1 MNDIMNDKK
10 GHKIVND
17 RFTHKPDGLLTLR
30 HIARALVV
38 VPIT

>member
-17 RFTHKPDGLLTLR
+17 RFAHKPDSL
-30 HIARALVV
+30 HY
-38 VPIT
+38 IT